1 MKSERNKAYKKSQT
15 IKNKPDNKEVTLL
28 LSMVKENN
36 IKLDKL
42 DKGLNKIDE
51 DINSNPFTKLFKVK
65 GKTFIKYAL
74 ILFVTILLMCGI
86 YLVWVKLIYNWQFN
100 LYITVEILGNGFY
113 WIIAG
118 IVYFGVDYLVL
129 RKGWFNEYAK
139 R

>member
-28 LSMVKENN
+28 LDMVKENN

-65 GKTFIKYAL
+65 GKTFWKYFIVL
-74 ILFVTILLMCGI
+74 ILTIILMSYI
-86 YLVWVKLIYNWQFN
+86 YMLWINWIYNRQFN
-100 LYITVEILGNGFY
+100 LANTLDILGNGFY
-113 WIIAG
+113 WIVAG
-118 IVYFGVDYLVL
+118 VTYWLVL
-129 RKGWFNEYAK
+129 FNFERIFKNYGK
-139 R
+139 

>member
-15 IKNKPDNKEVTLL
+15 IKKKPDNKELTLL

-36 IKLDKL
+36 IK
-42 DKGLNKIDE
+42 LNKIDE

-65 GKTFIKYAL
+65 GIQFVKYAL
-74 ILFVTILLMCGI
+74 ILFITILLMCGI
-86 YLVWVKLIYNWQFN
+86 YLAWVKLIYNWQFN

-118 IVYFGVDYLVL
+118 IVYFGVDYLII
-129 RKGWFNEYAK
+129 RKGWFKEYAK

>member
-65 GKTFIKYAL
+65 GKTFWKY
-74 ILFVTILLMCGI
+74 FVVLMLTILLMLYI
-86 YLVWVKLIYNWQFN
+86 YMLWIKWIYNRQFN
-100 LYITVEILGNGFY
+100 LANSLEILGNGFY
-113 WIIAG
+113 WIVAG
-118 IVYFGVDYLVL
+118 VTYWLVL
-129 RKGWFNEYAK
+129 FNFERIFKNYGK
-139 R
+139 

>member
-15 IKNKPDNKEVTLL
+15 IKNKPDNKKVTLL

-65 GKTFIKYAL
+65 GKTFWKY
-74 ILFVTILLMCGI
+74 FVVLMLTILLMLYI
-86 YLVWVKLIYNWQFN
+86 YMLWIKWIYNRQFN
-100 LYITVEILGNGFY
+100 LANSLEILGNGFY
-113 WIIAG
+113 WIVAG
-118 IVYFGVDYLVL
+118 VTYWLVL
-129 RKGWFNEYAK
+129 FNFERIFKNYGK
-139 R
+139 